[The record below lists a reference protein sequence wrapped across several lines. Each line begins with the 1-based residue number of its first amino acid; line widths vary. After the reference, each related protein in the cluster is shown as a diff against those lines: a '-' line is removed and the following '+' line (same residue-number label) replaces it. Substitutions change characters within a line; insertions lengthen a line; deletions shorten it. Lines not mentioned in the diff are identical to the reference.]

1 MPESVEALLLA
12 LYYLLSF
19 SLYSLVL
26 STVGAIKN
34 NRKGGPIAIFSFFT
48 FVLKEEVNWLNNIE
62 TPL

>member
-34 NRKGGPIAIFSFFT
+34 RKGGPIAIFSFFT